1 MPVLNL
7 NRNAVS
13 AIRAVTQPT
22 IFFDQ
27 TLKGFGLKVNP
38 PSSRN
43 ASGARTWVIEYRPA
57 DGGRRA
63 AKRRHSLGSAEV
75 LKADEARKLARDLLA
90 RIRLGED
97 PAAERTAIRRAET
110 VSELIAL
117 YMSEKIKPLRKASTA
132 RTCRGYVDLYLTPQL
147 GSRKAASLTRGDIAK
162 LHRAIGTAHK
172 VTANRVVSFLSAAYS
187 YGQKTG
193 RISEQLQNP
202 ARGIERFRE
211 EGRERYL
218 SADELARLGD
228 TLRLAE
234 TTGLPWAPDPT
245 KKVKHAP
252 RPENRLVVIDPY
264 SIAALRLLLFTG
276 ARLREILHLE
286 WEHVDL
292 QRGLL
297 FLPDSKTGKK
307 TVLLGAAAIDILEN
321 LERVGPYVIAGTPK
335 LLDGKTVFN
344 PRSDLNRPWARV
356 TSHAGLSRV
365 RLHDLRHSFAS
376 VGVSSGLGLEVIG
389 GLLGHSSTS
398 TTARYAHLGADP
410 LRRASNAIEGHLAA
424 ALGGKAGA
432 DHANSGE
439 KAA

>member
-13 AIRAVTQPT
+13 AIGAVSRPT

-27 TLKGFGLKVNP
+27 TLKGFGLKVTP
-38 PSSRN
+38 PSGRHE
-43 ASGARTWVIEYRPA
+43 AGTRTWVIEYRPG
-57 DGGRRA
+57 DGGRRT

-97 PAAERTAIRRAET
+97 PAAERAAIRQAET
-110 VSELIAL
+110 ISELVAL
-117 YMSEKIKPLRKASTA
+117 YMSEKIEPLRKASTA

-147 GSRKAASLTRGDIAK
+147 GSRKAISLMRGDVAK
-162 LHRAIGTAHK
+162 LHRTIGVKHK
-172 VTANRVVSFLSAAYS
+172 VTANRVVSFLSAAYT

-193 RISEQLQNP
+193 RIPEDLQNP
-202 ARGIERFRE
+202 GRGIERFRE

-218 SADELARLGD
+218 STEELARLGE

-234 TTGLPWAPDPT
+234 TTGLPWSPNPS
-245 KKVKHAP
+245 KKIKHAP
-252 RPENRLVVIDPY
+252 RPENRLVVIDPH

-276 ARLREILHLE
+276 ARLREILHLK
-286 WEHVDL
+286 WDHVDL

-321 LERVGPYVIAGTPK
+321 LERIGPYVIAGTPK
-335 LLDGKTVFN
+335 LVDGMTVFR
-344 PRSDLNRPWARV
+344 PRADLNRPWARV
-356 TSHAGLSRV
+356 P
-365 RLHDLRHSFAS
+365 FQ
-376 VGVSSGLGLEVIG
+376 
-389 GLLGHSSTS
+389 
-398 TTARYAHLGADP
+398 
-410 LRRASNAIEGHLAA
+410 
-424 ALGGKAGA
+424 
-432 DHANSGE
+432 
-439 KAA
+439 